1 MTDKQKNTSQ
11 RTQRNVPFG
20 GGPRGMNYL
29 EKSRDFKGTMKK
41 LGAYLKPFYIQIIA
55 SAFFAVA
62 ASLLTVLGPWL
73 LGLITSE
80 ISNAFIGTRPIG
92 TIHLIGSL
100 NFSLGTLAL
109 ITIGVHFLGAFFN
122 YIQAFLLIGMTQSL
136 TYSMRRD
143 LSSKLNKL
151 PLKFY
156 DDQSFGDVLGR
167 VTNDVETIN
176 GTLTQSLSEIFR
188 AVALLTFVIT
198 MMFILSPIL
207 AGVVLFMTLL
217 SFLVARQF
225 VKLSQGYFRKQAY
238 SYGELNGHIE
248 ETYSGHSVVKVF
260 NHQAKSFTEF
270 DRINNDLYQSSVKSQ
285 FISGIMFPVQFFI
298 GNLSYILVAAIGA
311 LLYLSDNPLITIQV
325 GIILTFIQYTRQV
338 NQPIQ
343 SIGNIA
349 NVLQSTAAAS
359 ERIFELL
366 GADEETA
373 EREDL
378 KTIANVKGHVVF
390 KDVHFG
396 YNKDVKVIKGFNAE
410 IKPGQ
415 KVAIVGPTGAG
426 KTTLVNLLM
435 RFYEIDSGSIKID
448 GVDIRDMKRADLRSL
463 FGMVLQD
470 TWLFEGTIFENISY
484 GSTNRQR
491 DEVVA
496 AAKSAQTHYFIE
508 ALPGTYDFILN
519 ENGTNIS
526 QGQRQLITISRAMLA
541 DRPMLILDEAT
552 SSVDTRTEFLIQE
565 AMQRLMQD
573 RTSFVIAHRLS
584 TIKDAD
590 VIFVINE
597 GNIVEQGNHEGLLK
611 QNGFYSK
618 LYYSQFEGN

>member
-207 AGVVLFMTLL
+207 AGVVLF
-217 SFLVARQF
+217 
-225 VKLSQGYFRKQAY
+225 
-238 SYGELNGHIE
+238 
-248 ETYSGHSVVKVF
+248 
-260 NHQAKSFTEF
+260 
-270 DRINNDLYQSSVKSQ
+270 
-285 FISGIMFPVQFFI
+285 
-298 GNLSYILVAAIGA
+298 
-311 LLYLSDNPLITIQV
+311 
-325 GIILTFIQYTRQV
+325 
-338 NQPIQ
+338 
-343 SIGNIA
+343 
-349 NVLQSTAAAS
+349 
-359 ERIFELL
+359 
-366 GADEETA
+366 
-373 EREDL
+373 
-378 KTIANVKGHVVF
+378 
-390 KDVHFG
+390 
-396 YNKDVKVIKGFNAE
+396 
-410 IKPGQ
+410 
-415 KVAIVGPTGAG
+415 
-426 KTTLVNLLM
+426 
-435 RFYEIDSGSIKID
+435 
-448 GVDIRDMKRADLRSL
+448 
-463 FGMVLQD
+463 
-470 TWLFEGTIFENISY
+470 
-484 GSTNRQR
+484 
-491 DEVVA
+491 
-496 AAKSAQTHYFIE
+496 
-508 ALPGTYDFILN
+508 
-519 ENGTNIS
+519 
-526 QGQRQLITISRAMLA
+526 
-541 DRPMLILDEAT
+541 
-552 SSVDTRTEFLIQE
+552 
-565 AMQRLMQD
+565 
-573 RTSFVIAHRLS
+573 
-584 TIKDAD
+584 
-590 VIFVINE
+590 
-597 GNIVEQGNHEGLLK
+597 
-611 QNGFYSK
+611 
-618 LYYSQFEGN
+618 